1 MMIYRPKIINIR
13 NMLMI
18 LVKIIAIVYR
28 ADP

>member
-1 MMIYRPKIINIR
+1 MMIYRPKIINVR

-28 ADP
+28 VDP